1 MLQGGGGTKSLW
13 NYLQTRPPSDAML
26 TNLQQKMLGYS
37 VEKGQL
43 NKTDSKLATF
53 QEAELPVLV
62 IWANGDK
69 FTDVTS

>member
-1 MLQGGGGTKSLW
+1 MLWGGGGGTKSLW

-53 QEAELPVLV
+53 
-62 IWANGDK
+62 
-69 FTDVTS
+69 